1 MGPFKLISKG
11 DAIPVFAFALKEP
24 GNFTVF
30 DLSER
35 LRDRGWLVP
44 AYTFPKN
51 RADLAALRIVVKEG
65 FSRDMADMFLGDLH
79 RHMHFFASQPGYK
92 PMPAHSSFSHGA
104 AGEKKPLSH
113 M

>member
-11 DAIPVFAFALKEP
+11 EDIPVFAFALKEQS
-24 GNFTVF
+24 NFTVF

-51 RADLAALRIVVKEG
+51 REDLAVLRIVVKEG
-65 FSRDMADMFLGDLH
+65 FSREMADVLVGDLR
-79 RHMHFFASQPGYK
+79 RHLKFFESQPGYK
-92 PMPAHSSFSHGA
+92 PIPAHSSFSHGTGG
-104 AGEKKPLSH
+104 GEKPLSRH
-113 M
+113 